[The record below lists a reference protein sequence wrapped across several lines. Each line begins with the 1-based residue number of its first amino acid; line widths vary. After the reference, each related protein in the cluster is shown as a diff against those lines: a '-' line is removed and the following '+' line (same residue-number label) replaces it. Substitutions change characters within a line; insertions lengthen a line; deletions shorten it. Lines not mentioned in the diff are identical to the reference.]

1 MAKKIVKASVKSNNS
16 NKVIITDET
25 SSVQSKKKD
34 EPISLNKHTKK
45 KRIRK
50 GKVSGSIDNN
60 VPTGRAAYNK
70 ELKRQEKLRLRKEHV
85 ELNKQLGKVIDKLNN
100 SLSRLEKSGM
110 ADKSKFYTDV
120 QDAFKREVPY
130 LHINKKG
137 ELRYSAAYLKPT
149 DIENRKELL
158 TRLTKYTEYKTRTIK
173 GVRDQANKALD
184 TIENKYPQLK
194 GKIQR
199 NDVDKIHEIFK
210 RLREQG
216 YLDNYPSGDAMENID
231 KIKDKSM
238 QEIENALNL
247 LSEKEASTERGRI
260 ADSEALATLIGTTG
274 QYVKNH

>member
-1 MAKKIVKASVKSNNS
+1 MAKKTVKTSVKSSSS
-16 NKVIITDET
+16 NKVITTDET
-25 SSVQSKKKD
+25 SSIQSKKKD

-45 KRIRK
+45 KRIKK
-50 GKVSGSIDNN
+50 GRVTGSIDNK
-60 VPTGRAAYNK
+60 PISTASYNK
-70 ELKRQEKLRLRKEHV
+70 ELKRQEKLRLRRERV
-85 ELNKQLGKVIDKLNN
+85 ELNKKLGKVIDKLNN
-100 SLSRLEKSGM
+100 SLSRLEKAGM
-110 ADKSKFYTDV
+110 ADKSRFYTDV

-130 LHINKKG
+130 LHINKSG
-137 ELRYSAAYLKPT
+137 DLRYSAAYLKPT

-158 TRLTKYTEYKTRTIK
+158 KRLEGYLDYKTRTIK
-173 GVRDQANKALD
+173 GVKDQASKALD

-199 NDVDKIHEIFK
+199 NDIDKIHEIFK

-247 LSEKEASTERGRI
+247 LTEKEASTERGRI